1 MDLATPPCC
10 FAARGSVR
18 GGDPGRE
25 VATREPGPVV
35 FVDGDEVWNREKM
48 TTDEEWVTFAGFL
61 QAMVRWK
68 GVGA

>member
-1 MDLATPPCC
+1 
-10 FAARGSVR
+10 
-18 GGDPGRE
+18 
-25 VATREPGPVV
+25 V